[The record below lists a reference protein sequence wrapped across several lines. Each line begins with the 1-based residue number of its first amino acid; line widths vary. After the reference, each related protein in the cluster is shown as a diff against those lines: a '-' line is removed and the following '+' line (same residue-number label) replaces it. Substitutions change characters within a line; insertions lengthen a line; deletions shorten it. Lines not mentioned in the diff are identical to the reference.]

1 MPSPEGLQV
10 ANKFTIAMPSVAQL
24 GLNTQPFER
33 DNSLACKP
41 CRADQ
46 ILLEGQLRLVRVTQT
61 DQVPECW
68 HSFQDLVGWAGGDI
82 QAEKKS
88 CHNRKGFASGFERF
102 GKFKTIFGPIAL
114 TVKNDKGRLRIA
126 IRLLHQNF
134 DFPACL
140 GPGILVFLH
149 EKACSCNARRLVP
162 EMVKFQGSIEKRQE
176 LAGVFGAM
184 PETGDPEVIYAV
196 DDARLSLVSEN
207 TALWTSVEQD
217 LQLAQA
223 TTATSMQER
232 VRACLI
238 GAIGDGDPSI
248 AYICERLSRSR
259 TGLLR
264 ELQAEGVTFQG
275 ILTDTRKSLALR
287 YLRNSDMPVK
297 QVASLLAYRDTNAF
311 HRAFRAWT
319 GQTPARVR
327 ATQDDACQ
335 V

>member
-1 MPSPEGLQV
+1 
-10 ANKFTIAMPSVAQL
+10 
-24 GLNTQPFER
+24 
-33 DNSLACKP
+33 
-41 CRADQ
+41 
-46 ILLEGQLRLVRVTQT
+46 
-61 DQVPECW
+61 
-68 HSFQDLVGWAGGDI
+68 
-82 QAEKKS
+82 
-88 CHNRKGFASGFERF
+88 
-102 GKFKTIFGPIAL
+102 
-114 TVKNDKGRLRIA
+114 
-126 IRLLHQNF
+126 
-134 DFPACL
+134 
-140 GPGILVFLH
+140 
-149 EKACSCNARRLVP
+149 
-162 EMVKFQGSIEKRQE
+162 
-176 LAGVFGAM
+176 
-184 PETGDPEVIYAV
+184 
-196 DDARLSLVSEN
+196 
-207 TALWTSVEQD
+207 QD

-248 AYICERLSRSR
+248 AYICECLSRSR

-327 ATQDDACQ
+327 ATRDDACQ